1 MANVGLE
8 KFRASPKGMELEQAE
23 RRPKSRQRDLRA
35 QALKQE
41 ATGTGHSRNTTFDDL
56 ISTLI

>member
-1 MANVGLE
+1 
-8 KFRASPKGMELEQAE
+8 MELEQAE
-23 RRPKSRQRDLRA
+23 RKPKSRQRDLRA
-35 QALKQE
+35 QALKLE